1 MATTDYLNGLNFAR
15 KGYTLAQ
22 VLAAIKKLS
31 AKRQREVIN
40 GFAKGFKETQGRKMK

>member
-1 MATTDYLNGLNFAR
+1 MTNTDYLNGLNFAR

-31 AKRQREVIN
+31 AKRQQEIIK
-40 GFAKGFKETQGRKMK
+40 GFAKGFQETQGSRK